1 MATQVS
7 PGVLVQEVDQTLAVP
22 QTAPPTGAI
31 AGQFTWGPLEDVQ
44 TVTSEDELVARF
56 GKPNSNTA
64 DQFFTAANFLSYS
77 NSLRVVRVANASA
90 AKVATASPSAT
101 AIAGGT
107 FTINTGNTL
116 MLAASGNTQNLTV
129 GLAYHV
135 GNSATSNVLVT
146 VASITNTTA
155 AQLASIPSAAVTAGN
170 AFPFGLYIKNQDN
183 YDASFADGV
192 QAIGGE
198 WGAKWVGK
206 LGNSLRVDVCASANA
221 YSQSNVASTTL
232 TVTSGNTTATF
243 SSNIVP
249 YVQVGDIVTA
259 NAEQR
264 SVTLVQNNTAVT
276 LNAAF
281 STALTGSAWT
291 RKWKHASLFG
301 SAPGTSTFASQRG
314 GSLDEMHVVVVDED
328 GLFTGTAN
336 TVLEKFG
343 YVSKASDAKNDVGSN
358 VYYKDVLNN
367 QSAYVWWLHHPSS
380 GTNWGSAASG
390 VAFDSPSLLQ
400 GGSLNGGADGGD
412 AANADLIRGYD
423 KFKDETVLMD
433 TVLGAS
439 ANTTLATYV
448 INNIVLARK
457 YTMGFFSPEKSDVVN
472 NAGSEVDSIVSYRD
486 GLPSTSYA
494 VLDSGWKYQYD
505 KYNDM
510 YRYVPLNGD
519 TAGCLVR
526 TSQEAETWF
535 SPAGFTRGQIKNVVK
550 LAFNPKQVDRDDL
563 YSKGINPI
571 VTFPGQ
577 GTVLFGDK
585 TLLTKPSAFD
595 RINVRRLFI
604 VLEKTIETAAQQLL
618 FEQNDDFSRN
628 QFVNLVEPFLRQVKG
643 RRGISDFIVVC
654 DETNNPPDAVD
665 RNEFRADVYVKPI
678 RSINFIQLNVVA
690 VRSDVAFNEIITNL
704 Q

>member
-243 SSNIVP
+243 SSNIAP

-412 AANADLIRGYD
+412 ATNADLIRGYD
-423 KFKDETVLMD
+423 KLKDETVLMD

-439 ANTTLATYV
+439 ANTTLATYI

>member
-243 SSNIVP
+243 SSNIAP